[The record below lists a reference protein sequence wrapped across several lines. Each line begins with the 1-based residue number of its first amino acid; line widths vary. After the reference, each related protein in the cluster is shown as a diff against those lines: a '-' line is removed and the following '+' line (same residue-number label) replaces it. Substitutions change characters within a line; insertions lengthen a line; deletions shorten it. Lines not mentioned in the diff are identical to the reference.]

1 MKNEKEKTKMNL
13 LDLKKEYDR
22 KYDEMLCR
30 VLSELSLYFNKKYI
44 CRLVEE
50 PQFVKHHQL
59 FHWVDSE
66 EIEKFRYYRSECMTY
81 VRYDGTIRLSKD
93 VLLSVNM
100 GFSFQDLAGEYIFD
114 RFSITYINY
123 GKQTYSFTLLDD
135 YDSKDDKS
143 DQENSLNE
151 LYRNEDTH
159 FVADIID
166 YFIFNA
172 NKIIDDIENTFLK
185 MATTNYLSHL
195 PAARTILLI
204 GKYTRLIPYDIAKI
218 ISQKI
223 LFFIVFYYFLFYNFS

>member
-1 MKNEKEKTKMNL
+1 
-13 LDLKKEYDR
+13 
-22 KYDEMLCR
+22 MLCR

-66 EIEKFRYYRSECMTY
+66 EMEEFSYFCYDYIKYI
-81 VRYDGTIRLSKD
+81 RYDGTIRLSKD
-93 VLLSVNM
+93 VLVSIYIQFN
-100 GFSFQDLAGEYIFD
+100 FQDLTDEYIFNK
-114 RFSITYINY
+114 FSITYINY
-123 GKQTYSFTLLDD
+123 GKLTYSFTLLDN
-135 YDSKDDKS
+135 YDSKDDKFI
-143 DQENSLNE
+143 QENSLNE

-159 FVADIID
+159 EVADIID

-172 NKIIDDIENTFLK
+172 NKIIDDIENTFIK
-185 MATTNYLSHL
+185 MATTNYLSYL

-223 LFFIVFYYFLFYNFS
+223 LFFIVFLFFVVF

>member
-1 MKNEKEKTKMNL
+1 MNL
-13 LDLKKEYDR
+13 LDFKKEYDR

-30 VLSELSLYFNKKYI
+30 VLSELSFYFNKKYI

-66 EIEKFRYYRSECMTY
+66 EMEEFSYYYNDMDYNRLKETN

-93 VLLSVNM
+93 VLVSIYIQFN
-100 GFSFQDLAGEYIFD
+100 FQDLTGEYIFD

-135 YDSKDDKS
+135 YDSEDEKS
-143 DQENSLNE
+143 IEESLNE

-159 FVADIID
+159 EVADIID

-185 MATTNYLSHL
+185 MSTTNYLSYL

-223 LFFIVFYYFLFYNFS
+223 LFFKKLFFVNKK

>member
-1 MKNEKEKTKMNL
+1 MNL
-13 LDLKKEYDR
+13 LDLKREYES

-30 VLSELSLYFNKKYI
+30 VLSELSLYYNKKYI

-66 EIEKFRYYRSECMTY
+66 EMEEFSYYYNDMDYNRLKETN

-93 VLLSVNM
+93 VLVSIYIQFN
-100 GFSFQDLAGEYIFD
+100 FQDLTDEYIFNK
-114 RFSITYINY
+114 FSITYINY
-123 GKQTYSFTLLDD
+123 GKLTYSFTLLDD
-135 YDSKDDKS
+135 YDSDNDKS
-143 DQENSLNE
+143 DQEYSLNE

-159 FVADIID
+159 EVADIID

-185 MATTNYLSHL
+185 MSTTNYLSHL

-223 LFFIVFYYFLFYNFS
+223 LFFKKLFFVNKK

>member
-1 MKNEKEKTKMNL
+1 MNL
-13 LDLKKEYDR
+13 LDFKKEYDR

-30 VLSELSLYFNKKYI
+30 VLSELSFYFNKKYI

-66 EIEKFRYYRSECMTY
+66 EMEEFSYFRSDYITY

-93 VLLSVNM
+93 VLVSIYIQFNFL
-100 GFSFQDLAGEYIFD
+100 DLKGEYIFD
-114 RFSITYINY
+114 KFSITYINY
-123 GKQTYSFTLLDD
+123 GKQAYSFTLLDD
-135 YDSKDDKS
+135 YDSEDEKS
-143 DQENSLNE
+143 IEESLNE

-159 FVADIID
+159 FAADIID

-185 MATTNYLSHL
+185 MSTTNYLSHL

-223 LFFIVFYYFLFYNFS
+223 LFFKKLFFVNKK